1 LRRTLLSSAL
11 RKRFFSPR
19 SFWSVA
25 PSAFTKPAFRAL
37 GVAECFRKRNARSV
51 IAAVSYRRD
60 RVIDGVYLDF
70 VTVGGLDA
78 TERIV
83 SLVERTGRKDFNVV
97 MVNGCVISWFNIVD
111 VKAMFDALGVPAICV
126 TYEESAGLREYIERY
141 FPGDSERLKL
151 YEKLGE
157 RELVYIRNTRSYVYV
172 RYAGLGRDEVRRVL
186 EATTLSGQVPEP
198 LRVAQAVARAVHE
211 LLERD
216 SPDLLRKPLC
226 EARRRSEGDAS
237 LSTTS

>member
-1 LRRTLLSSAL
+1 
-11 RKRFFSPR
+11 
-19 SFWSVA
+19 VA

>member
-1 LRRTLLSSAL
+1 M
-11 RKRFFSPR
+11 
-19 SFWSVA
+19 A

-186 EATTLSGQVPEP
+186 EATTLTGQVPEP

>member
-1 LRRTLLSSAL
+1 M
-11 RKRFFSPR
+11 
-19 SFWSVA
+19 A

>member
-1 LRRTLLSSAL
+1 M
-11 RKRFFSPR
+11 
-19 SFWSVA
+19 A
-25 PSAFTKPAFRAL
+25 PSAFTKPAFRVL
-37 GVAECFRKRNARSV
+37 GVAECFRKKNARSV

-70 VTVGGLDA
+70 ITVGGLDA

-83 SLVERTGRKDFNVV
+83 SLVERTGRKDFNLV
-97 MVNGCVISWFNIVD
+97 MVNGCIISWFNIVD
-111 VKAMFDALGVPAICV
+111 VKAIFDSLGIPAVCV
-126 TYEESAGLREYIERY
+126 TYEESPGLREFIERY
-141 FPGDSERLKL
+141 FPQDVGRLRL

-157 RELVYIRNTRSYVYV
+157 RELVYVRSTKSYVYV

-198 LRVAQAVARAVHE
+198 LRIAQAVARAVHE

-216 SPDLLRKPLC
+216 APDILRARSP
-226 EARRRSEGDAS
+226 
-237 LSTTS
+237 

>member
-1 LRRTLLSSAL
+1 
-11 RKRFFSPR
+11 
-19 SFWSVA
+19 VA
-25 PSAFTKPAFRAL
+25 PSAFTKPAFRVL

-60 RVIDGVYLDF
+60 RVIDGVYLGF
-70 VTVGGLDA
+70 ITVGGLDA

-97 MVNGCVISWFNIVD
+97 MVNGCIISWFNIVD
-111 VKAMFDALGVPAICV
+111 VKAIFDSLSVPAVCV
-126 TYEESAGLREYIERY
+126 TYEESPGLREFIERY
-141 FPGDSERLKL
+141 FPGDAERLRL

-157 RELVYIRNTRSYVYV
+157 RELVYIRSTRSYVYV

-186 EATTLSGQVPEP
+186 EATTISGQVPEP

-211 LLERD
+211 LLEREA
-216 SPDLLRKPLC
+216 PDLLR
-226 EARRRSEGDAS
+226 ARP
-237 LSTTS
+237 T